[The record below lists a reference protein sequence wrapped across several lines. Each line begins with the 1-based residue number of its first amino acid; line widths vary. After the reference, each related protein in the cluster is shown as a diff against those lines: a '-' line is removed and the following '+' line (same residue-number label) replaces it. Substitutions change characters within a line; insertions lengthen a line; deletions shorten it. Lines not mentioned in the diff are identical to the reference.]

1 MDELSMR
8 KAKLFKPIKI
18 GPVELKNR
26 IVMAPMTRNRA
37 ANEHEAPTE
46 LHMEY
51 YSQRSSAG
59 LILSEGSPVSPA
71 ARGYIATAGI
81 YNDAQE
87 EGWKKVNRA
96 VHEKNGHIQI
106 QLWHVGRVS
115 HPYFHNGEKPPAPS
129 AIRPDAMSFT
139 PDGFKPSPEPREM
152 TKDEIKSTIE
162 DFRKAAA
169 RSKKAGF
176 DGAQIHGANGYLI
189 EQFLHSSANQ
199 RTDEYGGSIEKRA
212 RFLFEV
218 IEAVAGEIGEERTSL
233 RLSPSNLFNTGND
246 PDSKELYKYVIE
258 KLNGYNLSY
267 LELVEALGD
276 LTEHPHLVPNVTEH
290 YRPLYNG
297 VLMTNGDFSR
307 EEAIEVVENGTADM
321 VSFARLFLANPDL
334 PERFEAN
341 AELNE
346 PDSDTFYGG
355 RAEGYT
361 DYPFLEDSTV

>member
-1 MDELSMR
+1 MA
-8 KAKLFKPIKI
+8 KAKLFKPLQI
-18 GPVELKNR
+18 GPVKLKNR

-37 ANEHEAPTE
+37 ANDYEAPTE
-46 LHMEY
+46 LHAKY
-51 YSQRSSAG
+51 YSQRASGG
-59 LILSEGSPVSPA
+59 LILTEGSPVSPA

-87 EGWKKVNRA
+87 EGWKQVTKA

-115 HPYFHNGEKPPAPS
+115 HPYFHDGKKPPAPS
-129 AIRPDAMSFT
+129 AIKPEAMAFT
-139 PDGFKPSPEPREM
+139 PDGFKPAPEPRAMSGE
-152 TKDEIKSTIE
+152 EIKATVE
-162 DFRKAAA
+162 DFRKAAQ
-169 RSKKAGF
+169 RSKRAGF

-189 EQFLHSSANQ
+189 EQFLHSSANR
-199 RTDEYGGSIEKRA
+199 RTDEYGGSIENRA

-218 IEAVAGEIGEERTSL
+218 IDAVAGEVGEERTSL

-246 PDSKELYKYVIE
+246 PDSKELYEYVIK

-276 LTEHPHLVPNVTEH
+276 LSRHPHLVLNVTEH
-290 YRPLYNG
+290 FRPLYSG
-297 VLMTNGDFSR
+297 VLMTNGHYSR
-307 EEAIEVVENGTADM
+307 EEAIEVVETGKADM
-321 VSFARLFLANPDL
+321 VSFARMFLANPDL
-334 PERFEAN
+334 PERFEAK

-355 RAEGYT
+355 GAEGYT
-361 DYPFLEDSTV
+361 DYPFLESEKA

>member
-1 MDELSMR
+1 MA
-8 KAKLFKPIKI
+8 KAKLFKPLQI
-18 GPVELKNR
+18 GPVKLKNR

-37 ANEHEAPTE
+37 ANDHEAPTE
-46 LHMEY
+46 LHVKY
-51 YSQRSSAG
+51 YSQRASGG
-59 LILSEGSPVSPA
+59 LILTEGSPVSPA
-71 ARGYIATAGI
+71 ARGYIAAAGI

-87 EGWKKVNRA
+87 EGWKRVNKA
-96 VHEKNGHIQI
+96 VHEKNGHIQV

-115 HPYFHNGEKPPAPS
+115 HPYFHDGKKPPAPS
-129 AIRPDAMSFT
+129 AIKPEAMAFT
-139 PDGFKPSPEPREM
+139 PDGFKPAPEPRAMSGE
-152 TKDEIKSTIE
+152 EIKETVE

-199 RTDEYGGSIEKRA
+199 RTDEYGGSIENRA

-218 IEAVAGEIGEERTSL
+218 IDAVAGEIGEERTSL

-246 PDSKELYKYVIE
+246 SDSKELYEYVIQ
-258 KLNGYNLSY
+258 KLNDYNLSY
-267 LELVEALGD
+267 LELVEAMGD
-276 LTEHPHLVPNVTEH
+276 LSGHPHLVPNVTEH
-290 YRPLYNG
+290 FRPLYSG
-297 VLMTNGDFSR
+297 VLMTNGDYSR
-307 EEAIEVVENGTADM
+307 EEAIEVVETGKADM
-321 VSFARLFLANPDL
+321 VSFARMFLANPDL

-355 RAEGYT
+355 GAEGYT
-361 DYPFLEDSTV
+361 DYPFMESEKA

>member
-1 MDELSMR
+1 MA
-8 KAKLFKPIKI
+8 KAKLFKPLQI
-18 GPVELKNR
+18 GPVKLKNR

-37 ANEHEAPTE
+37 VNDYEAPTE
-46 LHMEY
+46 LHAKY
-51 YSQRSSAG
+51 YSQRASGG
-59 LILSEGSPVSPA
+59 LILTEGSPVSPA

-87 EGWKKVNRA
+87 EGWKQVTKA

-115 HPYFHNGEKPPAPS
+115 HPYFHDGKKPPAPS
-129 AIRPDAMSFT
+129 AIKPEAMAFT
-139 PDGFKPSPEPREM
+139 PDGFKPAPEPRAMSGE
-152 TKDEIKSTIE
+152 EIKATVE
-162 DFRKAAA
+162 DFRKAAQ
-169 RSKKAGF
+169 RSKRAGF

-189 EQFLHSSANQ
+189 EQFLHSSANR
-199 RTDEYGGSIEKRA
+199 RTDEYGGSIENRA

-218 IEAVAGEIGEERTSL
+218 IDAVAGEVGEERTSL

-246 PDSKELYKYVIE
+246 PDSKELYEYVIK

-276 LTEHPHLVPNVTEH
+276 LSRHPHLVLNVTEH
-290 YRPLYNG
+290 FRPLYSG
-297 VLMTNGDFSR
+297 VLMTNGHYSR
-307 EEAIEVVENGTADM
+307 EEAIEVVETGKADM
-321 VSFARLFLANPDL
+321 VSFARMFLANPDL
-334 PERFEAN
+334 PERFEAK

-355 RAEGYT
+355 GAEGYT
-361 DYPFLEDSTV
+361 DYPFLESEKA